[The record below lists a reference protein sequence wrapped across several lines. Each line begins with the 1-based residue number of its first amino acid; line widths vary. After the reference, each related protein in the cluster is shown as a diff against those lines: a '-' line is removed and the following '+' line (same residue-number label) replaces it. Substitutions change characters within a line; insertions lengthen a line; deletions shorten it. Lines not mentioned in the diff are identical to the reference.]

1 MRDYIQKD
9 YFCIDFIMGI
19 LEKRTRSIYEI
30 IRQTIAYTQ
39 TLENKAK
46 TQTT

>member
-1 MRDYIQKD
+1 MS
-9 YFCIDFIMGI
+9 I